1 MRVPKAD
8 RTTIVHRA
16 VRVSVASCAGFY
28 PFVYAV
34 DRPAVALYALFAPVA
49 LGMLSPIPGSGRVRA
64 GVILRALPVG
74 LVLVTLGTVLAV
86 ETWAAVAGMLVVGFL
101 LAFAAVGGPLPAGAA
116 PGLQLFYI
124 LACFPPYAPGSLG
137 ERLAGLTLGVVLLA
151 ACEVLL
157 LPAPA
162 TVSYRELLADAV
174 ALAGRAAATAGPP
187 AERQQAAGETPA
199 GKVPAADDR
208 PAVRP
213 PAADDISA
221 ERLRDFGGRLRLS
234 RLPTAERPAGAGRRD
249 RALAQ
254 AGGAARRLL
263 VQLARMRDAPAS
275 VDAASAAMLD
285 RVAALCDT
293 AATALRGGQPMP
305 ASGTM
310 GLGAAIDEFQAV
322 RTAQTTGP
330 SEAAPPLQVLR
341 RQAAVLA
348 IAESARILETSVR
361 IGLDGRR
368 TPGVRP
374 QELFWYAGLTSARL
388 WWRRIAGNTTLR
400 SVQFQNAV
408 RIALGL
414 GAARL
419 VAGSLDLT
427 HGFWVLLAVLT
438 LGRTTAT
445 ETWSAV
451 RSALIGTLV
460 GATAAGAL
468 LLAVGHHTD
477 AYAVVLAPAMF
488 AAFALG
494 PMLGVAWAQALF
506 TLVVSAAFA
515 QIAHVSW
522 QLAEVRLIDVIT
534 GSVIG
539 LLCGLLAWPT
549 GARREVHRNMAALL
563 RASGPLIPATVRVLL
578 PAGPEPQPTTLPAL
592 HRLRLAEAAYLQYE
606 SEPGQRP
613 AAATDWHAVLI
624 TANDILLGVQL
635 LPRFDPPP
643 AAGRPDDVAWA
654 RAAADRLELATDRIA
669 ALCAGDGPPPPGAP
683 PTGLS
688 LGPRHGRP
696 LPLLMDLEHWLRV
709 LAAELAHIEKSV
721 AARVD

>member
-1 MRVPKAD
+1 MRVPRAD

-16 VRVSVASCAGFY
+16 VRVSAASCAGFY

-124 LACFPPYAPGSLG
+124 LACFPPYAPEALG
-137 ERLAGLTLGVVLLA
+137 QRLAGLTLGVLLLA

-162 TVSYRELLADAV
+162 TVSYRKLLADAV
-174 ALAGRAAATAGPP
+174 DLAGRAAATADPPAGRAAPEADPP
-187 AERQQAAGETPA
+187 AERESTAAETPA
-199 GKVPAADDR
+199 VRRSVADEMS
-208 PAVRP
+208 P
-213 PAADDISA
+213 
-221 ERLRDFGGRLRLS
+221 EKLREFGGRLRLS

-254 AGGAARRLL
+254 ASGAARRLL
-263 VQLARMRDAPAS
+263 VQLARLRDAPAS

-285 RVAALCDT
+285 RVAALCAT

-305 ASGTM
+305 AYGMM

-322 RTAQTTGP
+322 RTAQTTNP

-368 TPGVRP
+368 TPGVQP

-388 WWRRIAGNTTLR
+388 WWRRVAGNTTLR

-477 AYAVVLAPAMF
+477 AYAVVLAPAML

-549 GARREVHRNMAALL
+549 GARREVHRNMAELL
-563 RASGPLIPATVRVLL
+563 RAAGPLIPATVRVLL

-592 HRLRLAEAAYLQYE
+592 HRLRLAEAAYLQFE

-613 AAATDWHAVLI
+613 AAGTDWHAVLI

-635 LPRFDPPP
+635 LPRFDPPA

-654 RAAADRLELATDRIA
+654 RAVADRLELATDRIA
-669 ALCAGDGPPPPGAP
+669 TLCAGEGPPPPDGP

-688 LGPRHGRP
+688 LEPRHGRP

-721 AARVD
+721 AAQVD

>member
-74 LVLVTLGTVLAV
+74 LVLVALGTVLAV

-124 LACFPPYAPGSLG
+124 LACFPPYAPGALG
-137 ERLAGLTLGVVLLA
+137 QRLAGLTLGVLLLA

-174 ALAGRAAATAGPP
+174 ALAGRAAATADSPS
-187 AERQQAAGETPA
+187 ERQQAADETPA
-199 GKVPAADDR
+199 VQPPVADDR
-208 PAVRP
+208 PVAQP
-213 PAADDISA
+213 PVADDTSA
-221 ERLRDFGGRLRLS
+221 ERLREFGGRLRLS

-254 AGGAARRLL
+254 ASGAARRLL
-263 VQLARMRDAPAS
+263 VQLARLRDAPAS

-285 RVAALCDT
+285 RVAALCAT

-305 ASGTM
+305 AYGMM

-322 RTAQTTGP
+322 RTAQTTNP

-368 TPGVRP
+368 TPGVQP

-388 WWRRIAGNTTLR
+388 WWRRVAGNTTLR

-477 AYAVVLAPAMF
+477 AYAVVLAPAML

-522 QLAEVRLIDVIT
+522 QLAEVRLIDVVT

-539 LLCGLLAWPT
+539 LLCGLLAWPA

-592 HRLRLAEAAYLQYE
+592 HRLRLAEAAYLQFE

-613 AAATDWHAVLI
+613 ADATDWHAVLI

-654 RAAADRLELATDRIA
+654 RAGADRLELATDRIA
-669 ALCAGDGPPPPGAP
+669 ALCAGEGPPPSEGP

-721 AARVD
+721 TARVD

>member
-124 LACFPPYAPGSLG
+124 LACFPPYAPGALG
-137 ERLAGLTLGVVLLA
+137 ERLAGLTLGVLLLA

-157 LPAPA
+157 LPAPT

-174 ALAGRAAATAGPP
+174 ALAGRAAATADPSAG
-187 AERQQAAGETPA
+187 RQQAVGETPA

-208 PAVRP
+208 PAVQP

-388 WWRRIAGNTTLR
+388 WWRRVAGNTTLR

-477 AYAVVLAPAMF
+477 AYAVVLAPAML

-522 QLAEVRLIDVIT
+522 QLAEVRLIDVVT

-549 GARREVHRNMAALL
+549 GARREVHRNMAELL
-563 RASGPLIPATVRVLL
+563 RAAGPLIPATVRVLL
-578 PAGPEPQPTTLPAL
+578 PAGPEPQLTTLPVL
-592 HRLRLAEAAYLQYE
+592 HRLRLAEAAYLQFE

-635 LPRFDPPP
+635 LPRFDTPP

-654 RAAADRLELATDRIA
+654 RAVADRLELATDRIA
-669 ALCAGDGPPPPGAP
+669 AFCEGEGPPPSNGP

-688 LGPRHGRP
+688 PGPRHGRP

-709 LAAELAHIEKSV
+709 LAAELAHIERSV
-721 AARVD
+721 TARVD

>member
-137 ERLAGLTLGVVLLA
+137 ERLAGLTLGVLLLA

-187 AERQQAAGETPA
+187 AERQQATADPPA

-208 PAVRP
+208 PP
-213 PAADDISA
+213 PAADGISA

>member
-1 MRVPKAD
+1 A
-8 RTTIVHRA
+8 
-16 VRVSVASCAGFY
+16 
-28 PFVYAV
+28 
-34 DRPAVALYALFAPVA
+34 ALSAA
-49 LGMLSPIPGSGRVRA
+49 RA
-64 GVILRALPVG
+64 GP
-74 LVLVTLGTVLAV
+74 
-86 ETWAAVAGMLVVGFL
+86 
-101 LAFAAVGGPLPAGAA
+101 GGG
-116 PGLQLFYI
+116 
-124 LACFPPYAPGSLG
+124 
-137 ERLAGLTLGVVLLA
+137 
-151 ACEVLL
+151 
-157 LPAPA
+157 
-162 TVSYRELLADAV
+162 
-174 ALAGRAAATAGPP
+174 
-187 AERQQAAGETPA
+187 
-199 GKVPAADDR
+199 
-208 PAVRP
+208 
-213 PAADDISA
+213 
-221 ERLRDFGGRLRLS
+221 LS
-234 RLPTAERPAGAGRRD
+234 RLTRQPPPERPAGAGRRD
-249 RALAQ
+249 RALAH

-293 AATALRGGQPMP
+293 AAAALRGGQPMP

-468 LLAVGHHTD
+468 LLAVGQHTD
-477 AYAVVLAPAMF
+477 AYAVVLAPAML

-522 QLAEVRLIDVIT
+522 QLAEVRLIDVVT

-669 ALCAGDGPPPPGAP
+669 ALCAGDAPPPPGGP